1 MGHDVNDCATADGAT
16 ADGATADSAT
26 LARQAP
32 AGNAL
37 LARAAPTGRAPGPV
51 GNRLLDLLPSADWQ
65 RWLAQLESVSLTLG
79 QVLYESGRVQNH
91 VYFPTSSVV
100 SLLYVTEN
108 GASAEMAAIGSDGVV
123 GVPLF
128 MGGASTTG
136 RAVVQC
142 AGHAFRLAGHTI
154 QDEFARSG
162 PVMRL
167 LLRYTQALITQMA
180 HLAVCN
186 RHHSVDQQVCRW
198 LLLSVDRLQ
207 GTELVITQE
216 LIANALGVRRESV
229 TEVALALQR
238 ADLIRYARGRISV
251 LDRCGLEARSCE
263 CYALVRDEVD
273 RLLPRQAAPP
283 RDEARQPGKLVPAP
297 AHLWARAGF
306 AAERAAN
313 PG

>member
-1 MGHDVNDCATADGAT
+1 MLTMRGGGQAGAVLDNGST
-16 ADGATADSAT
+16 
-26 LARQAP
+26 QAP
-32 AGNAL
+32 VRPAHEPKRLPVRPACRVSGAL
-37 LARAAPTGRAPGPV
+37 
-51 GNRLLDLLPSADWQ
+51 GNRLLDLLPSADWL
-65 RWLAQLESVSLTLG
+65 RWLPQLESVNLTLG

-108 GASAEMAAIGSDGVV
+108 GASAEMAAIGSDGIV

-198 LLLSVDRLQ
+198 LLLGVDRLQ

-238 ADLIRYARGRISV
+238 ADLIRYVRGRISV
-251 LDRCGLEARSCE
+251 LNRSGLEKRSCE

-273 RLLPRQAAPP
+273 RLLPRPSATPP
-283 RDEARQPGKLVPAP
+283 DDTRLPSRVASAS
-297 AHLWARAGF
+297 AHLWPRAGF
-306 AAERAAN
+306 AAQSAN
-313 PG
+313 PA

>member
-1 MGHDVNDCATADGAT
+1 MLAAGA
-16 ADGATADSAT
+16 A
-26 LARQAP
+26 LAMPAPRQ
-32 AGNAL
+32 L
-37 LARAAPTGRAPGPV
+37 R
-51 GNRLLDLLPSADWQ
+51 NRVLDLLPNSDWQ
-65 RWLAQLESVSLTLG
+65 RWMPQLESVDLLLG
-79 QVLYESGRVQNH
+79 QVLYESGRTQSH

-123 GVPLF
+123 GISLI

-142 AGHAFRLAGHTI
+142 AGHGFRLAGKTI
-154 QDEFARSG
+154 QEEFNRSA
-162 PVMRL
+162 PVMRV
-167 LLRYTQALITQMA
+167 LLRYTQALITQIA

-198 LLLSVDRLQ
+198 LLLSIDRLQ

-238 ADLIRYARGRISV
+238 AELIRYGRGRISV
-251 LDRCGLEARSCE
+251 LDRSALEKRSCE
-263 CYALVRDEVD
+263 CYAQVKNEYE
-273 RLLPRQAAPP
+273 RLLPNPLASVRDGMRPVGKPP
-283 RDEARQPGKLVPAP
+283 LVPARI
-297 AHLWARAGF
+297 WARTGF
-306 AAERAAN
+306 CEVGASA
-313 PG
+313 

>member
-1 MGHDVNDCATADGAT
+1 MHSDTAE
-16 ADGATADSAT
+16 SAVP
-26 LARQAP
+26 ARPTQLLKPPANRPLPLGQAP
-32 AGNAL
+32 A
-37 LARAAPTGRAPGPV
+37 PV
-51 GNRLLDLLPSADWQ
+51 GNRLLDLLPGADWQ
-65 RWLAQLESVSLTLG
+65 RWLPHLEAVKLSLG

-108 GASAEMAAIGSDGVV
+108 GASAEMAAIGSDGIV

-251 LDRCGLEARSCE
+251 LNRSGLEKRSCE

-273 RLLPRQAAPP
+273 RLLPRQATMP
-283 RDEARQPGKLVPAP
+283 RDEARPPGKLAPAP
-297 AHLWARAGF
+297 ARLWALPGF
-306 AAERAAN
+306 ATAHAAS

>member
-1 MGHDVNDCATADGAT
+1 MLTAGA
-16 ADGATADSAT
+16 A
-26 LARQAP
+26 LARP
-32 AGNAL
+32 
-37 LARAAPTGRAPGPV
+37 APGPL
-51 GNRLLDLLPSADWQ
+51 GNRVLDLLPSSDWQ
-65 RWLAQLESVSLTLG
+65 RWMPQLESVDLPLG
-79 QVLYESGRVQNH
+79 QVLYESGRTQSH

-123 GVPLF
+123 GISLF

-142 AGHAFRLAGHTI
+142 AGHGFRLAGQTI
-154 QDEFARSG
+154 QEEFNRSAS
-162 PVMRL
+162 VMRV
-167 LLRYTQALITQMA
+167 LLRYTQALITQIA

-198 LLLSVDRLQ
+198 LLLSMDRLQ

-238 ADLIRYARGRISV
+238 AELIRYARGRISV
-251 LDRCGLEARSCE
+251 LDRSALEKRSCE
-263 CYALVRDEVD
+263 CYAQVKNEYE
-273 RLLPRQAAPP
+273 RLLPLPSASV
-283 RDEARQPGKLVPAP
+283 RDGLRPAGKPSLVPA
-297 AHLWARAGF
+297 HHWTRVGF
-306 AAERAAN
+306 CEVSASA
-313 PG
+313 